1 MYERVMVMTLKDVVN
16 MDKAYLTPAEAAE
29 ILECD
34 PHAIRIAAKKAPEQ
48 LRFPTILIGNRVK
61 IPRLP
66 FVEFM
71 TKLKGASV

>member
-1 MYERVMVMTLKDVVN
+1 MTLNDIAK
-16 MDKAYLTPAEAAE
+16 MDKAYLTPTEVAE

-71 TKLKGASV
+71 TKLKGTSV

>member
-1 MYERVMVMTLKDVVN
+1 MYERVMVMTLKDVAN

-29 ILECD
+29 ILQCD
-34 PHAIRIAAKKAPEQ
+34 PHAIRVAAKKAPEQ

-71 TKLKGASV
+71 TELRREN

>member
-1 MYERVMVMTLKDVVN
+1 MYERVIAMTLKDVVN

-34 PHAIRIAAKKAPEQ
+34 PHAIRVAAKTAPEQ
-48 LRFPTILIGNRVK
+48 LRFPTVLIGNRVK

-71 TKLKGASV
+71 TELRREN

>member
-1 MYERVMVMTLKDVVN
+1 MYERVMAMTLKDVVN

-34 PHAIRIAAKKAPEQ
+34 PHAIRVAAKKAPEQ

-71 TKLKGASV
+71 TKLNGEIV

>member
-1 MYERVMVMTLKDVVN
+1 MTLNDIAK
-16 MDKAYLTPAEAAE
+16 MDKAYLTPAEVAE

-34 PHAIRIAAKKAPEQ
+34 PHAIRVAAKKAPEQ

-71 TKLKGASV
+71 TKLKGVSI